1 MIRNRRAART
11 ARILKTS
18 SITPIRFESRKE
30 TSRRETNREIK
41 KNFLKIDTD
50 NSGFIDLGEL
60 RRELNRQGYN
70 IDKMTARKII
80 KSYDDNPDNKLEFG
94 EYFQLQNDMDNRK
107 MRKNIYHR
115 VLSKKKQKDKQ
126 REKQRHRHRQSHRVR
141 TKTMRKSRKRHPRR

>member
-11 ARILKTS
+11 S
-18 SITPIRFESRKE
+18 NITPIRFDSRKE
-30 TSRRETNREIK
+30 ISRGETNREIK

-70 IDKMTARKII
+70 IDKITARKII
-80 KSYDDNPDNKLEFG
+80 TSYDDNPDNKLEFG

-115 VLSKKKQKDKQ
+115 VLSKKKQ
-126 REKQRHRHRQSHRVR
+126 RHRHRTKRV
-141 TKTMRKSRKRHPRR
+141 RKSRKTHLRR

>member
-11 ARILKTS
+11 SRISKVS

-41 KNFLKIDTD
+41 KKFLKIDTD

-70 IDKMTARKII
+70 IDKMTAQKII

-115 VLSKKKQKDKQ
+115 VLSKKKQKGKQ
-126 REKQRHRHRQSHRVR
+126 REKQRHRQRQRVT

>member
-1 MIRNRRAART
+1 MIRNRRAAR
-11 ARILKTS
+11 TS

-70 IDKMTARKII
+70 IDKMTAQKII

-115 VLSKKKQKDKQ
+115 VLSKRKQKDKQ
-126 REKQRHRHRQSHRVR
+126 REKQRHRQSHRER